1 MSYLFFL
8 IISFFVSQVLTFLFW
23 KIGEKYEIYDW
34 ATKDLLKIHKKSIS
48 CLGGLSMILTLI
60 IVFSLKMILERNFDL
75 SIFGIITGGVLVFLL
90 GFRDD
95 LKWRDKAKV
104 RPLIKFS
111 FLILVSFLAAI
122 ILLAVGL
129 KIQFFPILM
138 IEGVLT
144 FLYIFVL
151 INAVNYQDGMD
162 GLAGGV
168 VAISLIGFIA
178 LCAISENSL
187 ALIISLVLLGTV
199 LGFLIFNFPP
209 AKIFMGD
216 SGAYFLGFILAVL
229 AMIFSK
235 PYNFQSILGPVF
247 ILGLPLFDGIF
258 TNIRRL
264 FQKKSIF
271 FGDRK
276 HFYDRILQR
285 GFSVK
290 KTLLICYSI
299 QAIFIIIGLLIFN
312 L

>member
-1 MSYLFFL
+1 
-8 IISFFVSQVLTFLFW
+8 
-23 KIGEKYEIYDW
+23 
-34 ATKDLLKIHKKSIS
+34 
-48 CLGGLSMILTLI
+48 
-60 IVFSLKMILERNFDL
+60 MILERSFDL
-75 SIFGIITGGVLVFLL
+75 PILGIIIGGILVFLL

-95 LKWRDKAKV
+95 LNWRDKAKV
-104 RPLIKFS
+104 KPLIKFS

-122 ILLAVGL
+122 ILLEVGL
-129 KIQFFPILM
+129 KIQFLPILI
-138 IEGVLT
+138 IEGALT

-178 LCAISENSL
+178 LGVISGNGL

-209 AKIFMGD
+209 ASIFMGD

-235 PYNFQSILGPVF
+235 PYNFLSILSPVF
-247 ILGLPLFDGIF
+247 IIGLPFFDGVF

-271 FGDRK
+271 LGDRK

-285 GFSVK
+285 GFLVK

-299 QAIFIIIGLLIFN
+299 QVIFVVIGLLIFN